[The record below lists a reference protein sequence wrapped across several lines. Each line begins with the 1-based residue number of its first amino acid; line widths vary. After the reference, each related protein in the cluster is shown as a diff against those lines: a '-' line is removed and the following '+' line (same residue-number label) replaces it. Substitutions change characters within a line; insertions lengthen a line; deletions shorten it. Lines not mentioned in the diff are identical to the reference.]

1 MAPPQALVVVAVCV
15 WRLELLPRAVPV
27 FVAAAAALAAGSMC
41 VNMAA
46 KTHQLVRLLEF
57 AVVGDGSGDDDSDGD
72 GGTQPVASN
81 AVSAAAGVALNEV
94 TIAAADASRG
104 GAGASVTTGTARD
117 RLVVFR
123 NERRLYLT
131 LAAVLVAVAAAV
143 CGYAVVLIQ

>member
-1 MAPPQALVVVAVCV
+1 VCV

-57 AVVGDGSGDDDSDGD
+57 AVVGDGDGD
-72 GGTQPVASN
+72 GDADADSVGGTQPVASN
-81 AVSAAAGVALNEV
+81 AVAAAAGGMALNDV
-94 TIAAADASRG
+94 TVAAADTSRG
-104 GAGASVTTGTARD
+104 SAGASVTTGTARD
-117 RLVVFR
+117 RLAVFR

-131 LAAVLVAVAAAV
+131 LAALLVAVAAAV